1 MKKLIKDGKVAVLIS
16 PGYGGGWSTWA
27 FGDPDELLFDP
38 VIAQM
43 ILDFADID
51 EIEQVVRLRHPDEN
65 ACMAGLEDL
74 KVYWVDQGREFIVEE
89 CDGAEIIRYKDGITW
104 SVA

>member
-16 PGYGGGWSTWA
+16 PGYGAGWSTWV
-27 FGDPDELLFDP
+27 FGNSDELLFDP

-43 ILDFADID
+43 VLNHADID
-51 EIEQVVRLRHPDEN
+51 EMEEVARLRYPDESGSFG
-65 ACMAGLEDL
+65 GLEDL
-74 KVYWVDQGREFIVEE
+74 EVHWVDQGTEFIVEE
-89 CDGAEIIRYKDGITW
+89 YDGAESIRYKDGFTW

>member
-16 PGYGGGWSTWA
+16 PGYGGGWSTWSY
-27 FGDPDELLFDP
+27 GDLDELLFDP

-43 ILDFADID
+43 ILDCADID
-51 EIEQVVRLRHPDEN
+51 EIEEVVRLRHPEET
-65 ACMAGLEDL
+65 ACMGGLEDL
-74 KVYWVDQGREFIVEE
+74 EVQWVDQGKEFIVEE
-89 CDGAEIIRYKDGITW
+89 YDGAESIRYKDGIIW

>member
-27 FGDPDELLFDP
+27 YGDSDELLFDP
-38 VIAQM
+38 VIAKM
-43 ILDFADID
+43 VLDHADVD
-51 EIEQVVRLRHPDEN
+51 DIEAVARVRYPNEHLS
-65 ACMAGLEDL
+65 GIEDL
-74 KVYWVDQGREFIVEE
+74 EVQWVDQGKEFIVEE
-89 CDGAEIIRYKDGITW
+89 YDGAESIRYKDGIIW

>member
-1 MKKLIKDGKVAVLIS
+1 MNKLIKDGKVAVLIS

-27 FGDPDELLFDP
+27 YGDSDELLFDP

-51 EIEQVVRLRHPDEN
+51 EIEEVVRLRHPEETG
-65 ACMAGLEDL
+65 CMAGLEDL
-74 KVYWVDQGREFIVEE
+74 TVQWVDQGKEFIVEE
-89 CDGAEIIRYKDGITW
+89 CDGAESIRYKDGIIW